1 MNEKLNTPAESGL
14 RFFGSISGTIS
25 HELKNVLAIINE
37 NAGLLEDLA
46 LLAGRGTALDPER
59 LISIA
64 TKVKNQ
70 VERGGGIL
78 KNLNQFS
85 HSLDETFRAVE
96 LNETI
101 ELFLKLTERFAAMR
115 GVAVKARYAPDP
127 LQVRTAPFYLINLL
141 WLCLDFALNAA
152 GADNLVEITADK
164 TAAGAQIRFGRLEK
178 LTELAGGAHPAQLG
192 AGLLDLL
199 GAELLLDTAN
209 RELVVALASNRGV
222 ISCR

>member
-1 MNEKLNTPAESGL
+1 MKDQPNTPAESGL

-64 TKVKNQ
+64 TKVKNL

-78 KNLNQFS
+78 KNLNQFA
-85 HSLDETFRAVE
+85 HSLDERAVE
-96 LNETI
+96 LNEII

-115 GVAVKARYAPDP
+115 GVAVKARYAPDRF
-127 LQVRTAPFYLINLL
+127 QVRTAPFYLINLL

-152 GADNLVEITADK
+152 GADNLVEITAEK

-178 LTELAGGAHPAQLG
+178 LTELAGVAHPAQVG

-199 GAELLLDTAN
+199 GAELLLDAAN
-209 RELVVALASNRGV
+209 RELVVALASNRG
-222 ISCR
+222 